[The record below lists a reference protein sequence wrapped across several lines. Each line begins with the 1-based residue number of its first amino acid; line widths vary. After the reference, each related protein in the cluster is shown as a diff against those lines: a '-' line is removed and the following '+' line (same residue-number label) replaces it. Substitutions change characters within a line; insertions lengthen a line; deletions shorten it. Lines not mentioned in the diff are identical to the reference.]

1 MNVSVFII
9 PILIIM
15 LLGYGLIK
23 KVNCYKCFATG
34 AKNAI
39 DLVVMIFPYIVA
51 IFLAIELMRASGLT
65 TIFSMILSPIFYAFG
80 IPTELCELIV
90 IRPFSGSGSL
100 AILENI
106 YNTYGVDSY
115 IANCADIIIG
125 STDSIFYISTIYFSG
140 TKVKN
145 LLYAIPVALFCT
157 FFAIIIS
164 CFFARFI

>member
-1 MNVSVFII
+1 MNISVFII
-9 PILIIM
+9 PILIIG
-15 LLGYGLIK
+15 LLIYGLIK
-23 KVNCYKCFATG
+23 KIKCYGCFVNG
-34 AKNAI
+34 AKNAVE
-39 DLVVMIFPYIVA
+39 LVVGIFPYIVA
-51 IFLAIELMRASGLT
+51 IFLAIELMRVSGLT
-65 TIFSMILSPIFYAFG
+65 TIFSIILSPILYVLG

-106 YNTYGVDSY
+106 YTTYGVDSY

-140 TKVKN
+140 TNVKK
-145 LLYAIPVALFCT
+145 LLYAIPIALFCT

-164 CFFARFI
+164 CFFAKFI